1 MKHVAVIGSGL
12 IGRAWAVI
20 FAKAG
25 CQVSLYDTDPAC
37 REGLAEAVKAECE
50 ILHRHGL
57 LSDISS
63 VLKKLHIS
71 SDLSQAVQTADFIQE
86 NGPERL
92 EVKQALFAELDRL
105 APADTPI
112 ASSTSAIPAS
122 QFTETLAGRHRCF
135 VGHPVNP
142 PHLVPLVEICG
153 APWTTVAVLDRAHDL
168 YKSSGMVP
176 VRIKTEKQGFVLNR
190 LQGAVLAEALRL
202 LDEDVVSVEDLDKTM
217 KDGLGMRWAFM
228 GPFETIELNAPE
240 GVADYFARYCG
251 LYRDMAAVP
260 PGPGVFDEAVTSAIA
275 QKWQT
280 KLGKDDILT
289 RTGWRNERLAS
300 LAAWKGQQADD
311 V

>member
-92 EVKQALFAELDRL
+92 EVKQALFAELDHSG
-105 APADTPI
+105 P
-112 ASSTSAIPAS
+112 
-122 QFTETLAGRHRCF
+122 GRHTDCF
-135 VGHPVNP
+135 VYLGDPCLSVHRDPCGPAQMFCRPSGEP

-153 APWTTVAVLDRAHDL
+153 APWTTAAVLDRAHDL
-168 YKSSGMVP
+168 
-176 VRIKTEKQGFVLNR
+176 
-190 LQGAVLAEALRL
+190 
-202 LDEDVVSVEDLDKTM
+202 
-217 KDGLGMRWAFM
+217 
-228 GPFETIELNAPE
+228 
-240 GVADYFARYCG
+240 
-251 LYRDMAAVP
+251 
-260 PGPGVFDEAVTSAIA
+260 
-275 QKWQT
+275 
-280 KLGKDDILT
+280 
-289 RTGWRNERLAS
+289 
-300 LAAWKGQQADD
+300 
-311 V
+311 

>member
-112 ASSTSAIPAS
+112 ASSTSAIPCLS
-122 QFTETLAGRHRCF
+122 VHRD
-135 VGHPVNP
+135 P
-142 PHLVPLVEICG
+142 CG
-153 APWTTVAVLDRAHDL
+153 PAQMFCRPSGEPA
-168 YKSSGMVP
+168 SSG
-176 VRIKTEKQGFVLNR
+176 
-190 LQGAVLAEALRL
+190 
-202 LDEDVVSVEDLDKTM
+202 
-217 KDGLGMRWAFM
+217 
-228 GPFETIELNAPE
+228 PF
-240 GVADYFARYCG
+240 G
-251 LYRDMAAVP
+251 
-260 PGPGVFDEAVTSAIA
+260 
-275 QKWQT
+275 
-280 KLGKDDILT
+280 
-289 RTGWRNERLAS
+289 
-300 LAAWKGQQADD
+300 
-311 V
+311 